1 MEDKMDFK
9 EFKFLIH
16 RITILSDRC
25 AGLKTQNSTLKKLV
39 NKLQKENK
47 HLEFRNEE
55 LGKKLTELNHELQK
69 YKKEH
74 ETPSGFHGQIN
85 IKGLEK

>member
-1 MEDKMDFK
+1 MDFE

-16 RITILSDRC
+16 RITILSDRV

-47 HLEFRNEE
+47 HLEFRSEE
-55 LGKKLTELNHELQK
+55 LGKKLTEVNHELQK

-74 ETPSGFHGQIN
+74 GTPGGFHGQIN
-85 IKGLEK
+85 IKELEK